1 MKQMQEDSK
10 QSISRA
16 RFKPETS
23 GLWKMSADQLEREL
37 EAIIHGLLHPYLAV
51 YSWSAWRNV

>member
-10 QSISRA
+10 QSTSSA

-23 GLWKMSADQLEREL
+23 EVWKTTTDQLEREL
-37 EAIIHGLLHPYLAV
+37 EAVICALFHTYLAV
-51 YSWSAWRNV
+51 YSWSAWRNL

>member
-10 QSISRA
+10 QSTSRA

-23 GLWKMSADQLEREL
+23 EVWKTTTDQLEREL
-37 EAIIHGLLHPYLAV
+37 EEIIRGLFHTYLAV
-51 YSWSAWRNV
+51 YSWSAWRNL